1 MHPEL
6 DSSIH
11 PSLPI
16 FIISVVAAV
25 APSSGPLISGIK
37 MGQTKSHVVL

>member
-11 PSLPI
+11 PSDHDAWMDEW
-16 FIISVVAAV
+16 S
-25 APSSGPLISGIK
+25 LIGILDAI
-37 MGQTKSHVVL
+37 QQ